1 MTYTWYTK
9 ITTMRFPQRR
19 HFIRALT
26 QLDSAFDSRNPGG
39 SFAGLPWSKPDVRRI
54 GRAGSH
60 SSPLPPKTYWP
71 TTCQKREKA
80 RQVFPPGPF
89 LVKSAYQRNFMP
101 N

>member
-39 SFAGLPWSKPDVRRI
+39 SFAGPS
-54 GRAGSH
+54 
-60 SSPLPPKTYWP
+60 
-71 TTCQKREKA
+71 
-80 RQVFPPGPF
+80 
-89 LVKSAYQRNFMP
+89 LV
-101 N
+101 